1 MAACIMA
8 HRTFSAEELADYLHL
23 SADSIAEMAQ
33 QGEIPH
39 TKRGGRLVFQQREID
54 AWVSRRILGMNDR
67 NIRDYH
73 KQSSRRM
80 SVLDRGST
88 LIPELVL
95 PDFIAPELGSKT
107 RAAVL
112 RDLVKMADRT
122 GRVNF
127 ASDLRASLEE
137 RERMGS
143 TALPGGLA
151 IPHPAHHEPYLFE
164 DSFVLVARTLQPIPY
179 GAPDGEMTDLFFLM
193 CCADDQL
200 HLHLLARL
208 CMMCHHTALLLR
220 LRETRDPDAMLH
232 ALVASEQE
240 VLSAAGARSTPPAK

>member
-1 MAACIMA
+1 MA
-8 HRTFSAEELADYLHL
+8 HRTFNTEELADYLHL
-23 SADSIAEMAQ
+23 SAASIAEMARHS
-33 QGEIPH
+33 EIPH
-39 TKRGGRLVFQQREID
+39 TQRGGRLVFEQKEID

-67 NIRDYH
+67 NIQDYH
-73 KQSSRRM
+73 TQSSRRM
-80 SVLDRGST
+80 RVLDRSAAMV
-88 LIPELVL
+88 PDLVL

-107 RAAVL
+107 KAAVI

-122 GRVNF
+122 GRVSS
-127 ASDLRASLEE
+127 ASDLRASLEA

-164 DSFVLVARTLQPIPY
+164 ESFVLVARTFQPIPY
-179 GAPDGEMTDLFFLM
+179 GAPDGEMTDLFFVM

-232 ALVASEQE
+232 ALVASEEE
-240 VLSAAGARSTPPAK
+240 VLGAGKTRSTPPAK